1 MKSKIDSIII
11 DDREKKRISRAVDY
25 YNSKLNLDAEIT
37 VDRLDYG
44 DFIFNDIYCFEYKT
58 YTDYI
63 ESVRHG
69 RLYKQIRG
77 MRSNTKFVGGCY
89 VIVQAN
95 PIEMNH
101 YDKNGEFTLKEW
113 YGTIARFTPAIPVI
127 SCHTEQDCF
136 KMMKNI
142 VEKDSEYDFPLKPLK
157 MGNTAFNIMAYCMN
171 GIGREIAQWIVE
183 ELNISTVADL
193 FRLNHTNLTSIEGI
207 GDKRA
212 EAILK
217 QRGKLFEHDELVI
230 SDNGMHIEP
239 VKDYIARKLRNT
251 DYEYYSENKHD
262 NIIDKQK
269 IGINCTEYN
278 KRDD

>member
-1 MKSKIDSIII
+1 MVICMKTKIDNIII
-11 DDREKKRISRAVDY
+11 DDREKKRINRAVDY
-25 YNSKLNLDAEIT
+25 YNNTLKLNAEIT

-44 DFIFNDIYCFEYKT
+44 DFIINDIYCFEYKT

-63 ESVRHG
+63 ESVRRG

-77 MRSNTKFVGGCY
+77 MRSNPRFTGGCY

-95 PIEMNH
+95 LLEMNR
-101 YDKNGEFTLKEW
+101 YNKNGEFTLKEW
-113 YGTIARFTPAIPVI
+113 NGTIARFSPALPVI

-136 KMMKNI
+136 DMMKNI

-157 MGNTAFNIMAYCMN
+157 MGNTAFNIMAYCMT
-171 GIGREIAQWIVE
+171 GIGRETAQLVIE
-183 ELNISTVADL
+183 ELDISTVADL
-193 FRLNHTNLTSIEGI
+193 FRLNHTNLTSITGI

-230 SDNGMHIEP
+230 SDNGMRIEP
-239 VKDYIARKLRNT
+239 IKDYMARKLSNT
-251 DYEYYSENKHD
+251 SYEYYNNEKYE
-262 NIIDKQK
+262 
-269 IGINCTEYN
+269 T
-278 KRDD
+278 